1 MKISFGLTIIALT
14 LIGYGIANGQ
24 TVKLQADKTKSEIT
38 YSMKHPLHEWDGTSR
53 DVQSLIVADAANHLP
68 QNAAVRV
75 KLNSFDSKNAN
86 RDSHV
91 VEVAEGL
98 TYPEITF
105 SSTSI
110 VAEGGQLRVSGNLK
124 FHGVTNPITFSCKQ
138 ETDRKG
144 TTISGTFRVKMTDY
158 KIEPPSLLGL
168 ATEDEFALTFRMYYP
183 F

>member
-1 MKISFGLTIIALT
+1 MIKSLRLT
-14 LIGYGIANGQ
+14 LPAFIIFSFVNVQGQ
-24 TVKLQADKTKSEIT
+24 TVKLQADQAKSEIT
-38 YSMKHPLHEWDGTSR
+38 YSMKHPLHQWDGTSR
-53 DVQSLIVADAANHLP
+53 AVQSLIVADANTHVP

-75 KLNSFDSKNAN
+75 KLTSFDSKNAN

-110 VAEGGQLRVSGNLK
+110 VSEGGHLKVTGNLK
-124 FHGVTNPITFSCKQ
+124 FHGVTKTITIDCTQQS
-138 ETDRKG
+138 DRKG
-144 TTISGTFRVKMTDY
+144 TTITGSFRVKMTDFR
-158 KIEPPSLLGL
+158 IEPPSLLGL
-168 ATEDEFALTFRMYYP
+168 ATEDEFGLTFRMYYP